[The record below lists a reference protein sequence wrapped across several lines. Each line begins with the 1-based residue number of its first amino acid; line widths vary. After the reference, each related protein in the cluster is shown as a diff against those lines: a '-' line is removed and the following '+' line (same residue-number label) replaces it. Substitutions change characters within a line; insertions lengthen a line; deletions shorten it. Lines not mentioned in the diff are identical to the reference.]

1 MNASRILVIDDNRA
15 IHHDFRKIFG
25 TSRSR
30 PTPSAAE
37 LALLGGGESA
47 GAPEFQVDSAY
58 QGEEGL
64 ALVRRAQEEDHP
76 YAMAFVDVRMPPGWD
91 GIETTAQIWRHDP
104 DIQIVICTAFSDYSW
119 SEMLAKLGRS
129 DRLVILKKPFDTI
142 EVLQLASAL
151 SEKWRLA
158 RESRSILQGLERRV
172 AERTR
177 ELVQSVDELRR
188 SESLKGAILESS
200 LDCVVT
206 IDHEGKIVEFNP
218 AAEATFGLSRALAL
232 GQEMVEL
239 IVPPRL
245 REAHRRGFAHYL
257 ATGVGP
263 ILGKRLEL
271 QAMRADGSEFPIE
284 LAINALRATSE
295 PMFTGFIRD
304 ITARKEA
311 DKKIRRLNRVYAV
324 LSGINTL
331 IVRVRD
337 RSELFREACRIAIEA
352 GGFRMAWIGLMDREA
367 GIVRPAASAGE
378 VGNFFETAPLAITE
392 TRPGGHGLAGR
403 AMRDKT
409 PVISNDVHSDP
420 QRMMKRELAER
431 GIHSLAILPLLVV
444 GEAIGV
450 LSLYS
455 TDVGF
460 FDDEEMR
467 LLLELAGD
475 IAFAIGHI
483 DKAEKLERMTRMNAM
498 LSGINGAIVRIR
510 SRQELFQ
517 EACRIAVETAGL
529 PFAWLCV
536 VDEAEMC
543 LRPVASAGPDEGFME
558 LIGRRFSLRDDAP
571 GGHGISAQ
579 SIRERRAVVVND
591 IETAANI
598 SHQKVVA
605 ERGIKSVAILPLF
618 IAGRAVGIF
627 GLYAAQVD
635 FFDADEMKLLNEVA
649 ANIAFALEHIEK
661 EESVRRLT
669 RVYAVRSGI
678 NALIV
683 RVRDRGELFREACRI
698 AVQSGQFALA
708 WVAVADPRDQQ
719 VKAVAWAGDERGFVQ
734 FTRPTGG
741 AQGQGKAGLSAQ
753 AMERRLPVVCNDIE
767 ADGSAMRYAK
777 EALERGYR
785 SAAALPLVVGGRPI
799 GALVLYAAEAGFFD
813 DEEIGLLQELA
824 ADISFAV
831 DHLEKEQ
838 KVRRLTRVQAVL
850 SGINALIVRVRERDT
865 LLAQACRI
873 AVEEGGLPMAWVGIV
888 DRSLMQIAVVASAGL
903 DQGLL
908 GAIKDRLAS
917 SDGVPLGNNMAARA
931 VRQKKAEMSN
941 DAQNDPALVL
951 SSKHVES
958 GIRSMAMLPLI
969 VADEAVGV
977 LGLYSE
983 ATGFFDEEEM
993 KLLGELAG
1001 DIAFA
1006 LENIAGQ
1013 QKLENL
1019 SRIRAVSS
1027 EINAAIV
1034 RVREREGLLR
1044 ETGRI
1049 AVEHGKFQLVWI
1061 ATLEREAQTVRPV
1074 VWTGFSA
1081 EAAHGVSWQNI
1092 AATRGTLGE
1101 AIQTRKPAVRNDIQV
1116 DLPGGGLRQEAVRK
1130 GCRSTVTLPL
1140 VVDDEVVALIS
1151 LFAQGVGFFDA
1162 KELALLNEV
1171 AADVSFALQ
1180 AIEKH
1185 EELEY
1190 LSYYDALTGLAN
1202 RKLFLERVAQY
1213 MRSAVGSGHKL
1224 AVFFVDLERF
1234 RNINDSLGRPAGDAL
1249 LKQVAEWLTRKVGDA
1264 NLVSRMGADHFAVV
1278 LPQVNAEGN
1287 VAGLVEKAAAAF
1299 IEHPFHLN
1307 EAVFRIALKVGVAI
1321 FPDDGADADTL
1332 FKNAEAALKKAKAG
1346 GDRCLFYEPQMTD
1359 KVAGKLTLENQLRQA
1374 LDREEFVLHYQP
1386 KVNLVSGKLTG
1397 AEALIRWNDPQTG
1410 LVPPGRFIPVLEETG
1425 LIYDVGRWALR
1436 RALADYLR
1444 WRAAGLAAVRIAVNV
1459 SPMQLRNRGF
1469 VAEIR
1474 QAIGIDAHAAAG
1486 LELEITESLIMEDV
1500 KHNIASLQA
1509 IREMGV
1515 RIAID
1520 DFGTGFS
1527 SLSYLAKLPVHTL
1540 KIDRS
1545 FVIDMTLSPEGLAL
1559 VSTIIT
1565 LAHSI
1570 KLKVVAEGVETEEQ
1584 SRLLRLL
1591 SCDEM
1596 QGYLFSK
1603 PVPDEVFEA
1612 KFLAGAVAVAA

>member
-1 MNASRILVIDDNRA
+1 VNDAVPAALLAAPRILVIDDNRA
-15 IHHDFRKIFG
+15 IHQDFRKIFG
-25 TSRSR
+25 AGRR
-30 PTPSAAE
+30 RATPSAAE
-37 LALLGGGESA
+37 LALLGGGRSA

-64 ALVRRAQEEDHP
+64 ALVRLAQDEERP

-91 GIETTAQIWRHDP
+91 GVETTAQIWQHDP

-142 EVLQLASAL
+142 EVVQLASAL
-151 SEKWRLA
+151 TEKWRLA
-158 RESRSILQGLERRV
+158 RESRSILQDLERRV

-177 ELVQSVDELRR
+177 ELVQSVEELRR
-188 SESLKGAILESS
+188 SESVKGAILESS

-218 AAEATFGLSRALAL
+218 AAEATFGLARELAL
-232 GQEMVEL
+232 GREMVEL

-257 ATGVGP
+257 ATGSGP

-271 QAMRADGSEFPIE
+271 QAIRADGSEFPIE
-284 LAINALRATSE
+284 LAINALRATSQ

-311 DKKIRRLNRVYAV
+311 DEKIRRLNRVYAV
-324 LSGINTL
+324 LSQINML

-337 RSELFREACRIAIEA
+337 RGELFREACRIAIEA
-352 GGFRMAWIGLMDREA
+352 GGFRMAWIGLADKEA

-392 TRPGGHGLAGR
+392 TKPGGHGLAGR
-403 AMRDKT
+403 AMREKT
-409 PVISNDVHSDP
+409 PVISNDVQGDP

-431 GIHSLAILPLLVV
+431 GIRSLVIMPLIV
-444 GEAIGV
+444 GNQAIGV
-450 LSLYS
+450 LALYAAEIG
-455 TDVGF
+455 V
-460 FDDEEMR
+460 FDQDEMR

-475 IAFAIGHI
+475 IAFAVEHI
-483 DKAEKLERMTRMNAM
+483 DEAGKLERMTRMNAM

-510 SRQELFQ
+510 DRQELFE
-517 EACRIAVETAGL
+517 EACRIAVETGGL
-529 PFAWLCV
+529 AFAWLCV
-536 VDEAEMC
+536 VDEAEER
-543 LRPVASAGPDEGFME
+543 LRPLAFAGPDDGFLEM
-558 LIGRRFSLRDDAP
+558 IGGRFSLRDDAP
-571 GGHGISAQ
+571 EGHGIGA
-579 SIRERRAVVVND
+579 RAVRDRCALVVND
-591 IETAANI
+591 IQAADLKYKKA
-598 SHQKVVA
+598 HA
-605 ERGIKSVAILPLF
+605 DRGIESAAALPLF
-618 IAGRAVGIF
+618 IAGRIVGAF
-627 GLYAAQVD
+627 GLHAPEVD

-661 EESVRRLT
+661 EEKVRRLT
-669 RVYAVRSGI
+669 RVYAVLSGI

-683 RVRDRGELFREACRI
+683 RARDRDELFKEACRI

-708 WVAVADPRDQQ
+708 WVAVADPRDQML
-719 VKAVAWAGDERGFVQ
+719 KAAAWAGDERGFVQ
-734 FTRPTGG
+734 LTRPSGQ
-741 AQGQGKAGLSAQ
+741 AKAQGKAGLSAQ
-753 AMERRLPVVCNDIE
+753 AMETRLPVVCNDIA

-785 SAAALPLVVGGRPI
+785 SAAALPLVVGGTPI

-813 DEEIGLLQELA
+813 DEEMRLLQ
-824 ADISFAV
+824 
-831 DHLEKEQ
+831 
-838 KVRRLTRVQAVL
+838 
-850 SGINALIVRVRERDT
+850 
-865 LLAQACRI
+865 
-873 AVEEGGLPMAWVGIV
+873 
-888 DRSLMQIAVVASAGL
+888 
-903 DQGLL
+903 
-908 GAIKDRLAS
+908 
-917 SDGVPLGNNMAARA
+917 
-931 VRQKKAEMSN
+931 
-941 DAQNDPALVL
+941 
-951 SSKHVES
+951 
-958 GIRSMAMLPLI
+958 
-969 VADEAVGV
+969 
-977 LGLYSE
+977 
-983 ATGFFDEEEM
+983 
-993 KLLGELAG
+993 ELAG

-1006 LENIAGQ
+1006 LEHIAGQ

-1027 EINAAIV
+1027 HINAAII
-1034 RVREREGLLR
+1034 RIREREALLR
-1044 ETGRI
+1044 ETCRI
-1049 AVEHGKFQLVWI
+1049 ALEHGKFELVWI
-1061 ATLEREAQTVRPV
+1061 AALDHEEKKVQPIA
-1074 VWTGFSA
+1074 WNGFSPDA
-1081 EAAHGVSWQNI
+1081 VHAVNWASMTAA
-1092 AATRGTLGE
+1092 RGTLGE
-1101 AIQTRKPAVRNDIQV
+1101 AMLTGKPAVRNDIEV
-1116 DLPGGGLRQEAVRK
+1116 DLPMGRLRQEAVKK
-1130 GCRSTVTLPL
+1130 GCLSTICLPL
-1140 VVDDEVVALIS
+1140 MVDGTVVALLA
-1151 LFAQGVGFFDA
+1151 LFAPGAGFFDEQ
-1162 KELALLNEV
+1162 ELTLLNEV

-1180 AIEKH
+1180 AIEKQ

-1202 RKLFLERVAQY
+1202 RKLFLERVSQY

-1224 AVFFVDLERF
+1224 AVFFADLERF

-1264 NLVSRMGADHFAVV
+1264 SLVARMGADHFAVV
-1278 LPQVNAEGN
+1278 LPQVKAQGN

-1307 EAVFRIALKVGVAI
+1307 EAVFRIALKIGVAV

-1332 FKNAEAALKKAKAG
+1332 LKNAEAALKKAKARG
-1346 GDRCLFYEPQMTD
+1346 ERYLFYDAKMTD
-1359 KVAGKLTLENQLRQA
+1359 TVAGKLTLENQLRLA

-1386 KVNLVSGKLTG
+1386 KVSLASGKLTS
-1397 AEALIRWNDPQTG
+1397 AEALIRWNDPQSG

-1436 RALADYLR
+1436 KAIEDYLR
-1444 WRAAGLAAVRIAVNV
+1444 WRAAGRAAVRIAVNV

-1469 VAEIR
+1469 VGEIQ

-1545 FVIDMTLSPEGLAL
+1545 FVIDMTVAPEGLAL
-1559 VSTIIT
+1559 VSTIIN
-1565 LAHSI
+1565 LAHSL
-1570 KLKVVAEGVETEEQ
+1570 KLKVVAEGVETEQQ

-1591 SCDEM
+1591 GCDEM
-1596 QGYLFSK
+1596 QGYLFSR
-1603 PVPDEVFEA
+1603 PLPGEVFEA
-1612 KFLAGAVAVAA
+1612 KFLAGAVAVVA